1 MSKSKL
7 TEAIKSTMSEQLAA
21 SNATVMLEV
30 KDGKKVSME
39 ETPITLDLI
48 KGQLEDCAAGE
59 KQVAKATETAKAR
72 NAKVGTT
79 IDHFTKALNIFPITR
94 MSNGSSV
101 KTLLEQNPEYTKTQL
116 EAAMPYFLFFTD
128 TCRELEIS
136 PQQIKKSSAFYTG
149 LGKTDDAVKRGEEL
163 GVVEEGTLD
172 AIKEE
177 RANKKDKAKA
187 QRAQRIADEEVR
199 DTEPARWQ
207 IGQLNEY
214 ITMWRTKEISN
225 ASIQASV
232 DSVISI
238 LLHAAKELDELD
250 S

>member
-1 MSKSKL
+1 MAKIKL
-7 TEAIKSTMSEQLAA
+7 TEEMKTEMAENLAA

-39 ETPITLDLI
+39 ETAITLDLLKDQI
-48 KGQLEDCAAGE
+48 ADCAASDR
-59 KQVAKATETAKAR
+59 QVAKATETAKVR
-72 NAKVGTT
+72 NARVATT
-79 IDHFTKALNIFPITR
+79 LDNLTTALDIFPITR

-116 EAAMPYFLFFTD
+116 EAAIPYFAFFTD

-136 PQQIKKSSAFYTG
+136 PQQIKKSSGFYTG

-163 GVVEEGTLD
+163 GIVEKGTLD

-177 RANKKDKAKA
+177 RVSKKDKAKA
-187 QRAQRIADEEVR
+187 VRAERIASEEIR
-199 DTEPARWQ
+199 DTEPSRWQ
-207 IGQLNEY
+207 LGQLNDY

-225 ASIQASV
+225 ASIQANV
-232 DSVISI
+232 DSVISV
-238 LLHAAKELDELD
+238 LLHAAKELDKLD

>member
-7 TEAIKSTMSEQLAA
+7 TEAIKNTMSEQLAA

-48 KGQLEDCAAGE
+48 KDQLEDCAAGE

-79 IDHFTKALNIFPITR
+79 IDHFTKALNIFPIAR

-101 KTLLEQNPEYTKTQL
+101 KTLLEKNPEYTKAQL
-116 EAAMPYFLFFTD
+116 EAAMPYFLFFME
-128 TCRELEIS
+128 TCRELKIS
-136 PQQIKKSSAFYTG
+136 PQQIKKSSAYYQG
-149 LGKTDDAVKRGEEL
+149 AGKTDDAVKRGEEL

-177 RANKKDKAKA
+177 RASKKDKAKA
-187 QRAQRIADEEVR
+187 VRAERIASEEIR

-214 ITMWRTKEISN
+214 ITMWRAKEISN

>member
-1 MSKSKL
+1 MAKIKL
-7 TEAIKSTMSEQLAA
+7 TEEMKADMAENLAA

-30 KDGKKVSME
+30 KSGNKVSTE
-39 ETPITLDLI
+39 ETAITLDLL
-48 KGQLEDCAAGE
+48 KDQLADCAAGE
-59 KQVAKATETAKAR
+59 KQVAKATETARVR
-72 NAKVGTT
+72 NARVATT
-79 IDHFTKALNIFPITR
+79 LDNITTALGIFPITR

-101 KTLLEQNPEYTKTQL
+101 KTLLEQNPEYTKAQL
-116 EAAMPYFLFFTD
+116 EAAIPYFAFFTD

-177 RANKKDKAKA
+177 RASKKDKAKA
-187 QRAQRIADEEVR
+187 VRAERIASEEIR

-225 ASIQASV
+225 ASIQANV

-238 LLHAAKELDELD
+238 LLHATKELDALD

>member
-1 MSKSKL
+1 MAKIKL
-7 TEAIKSTMSEQLAA
+7 TEEMKADMADNLAA

-30 KDGKKVSME
+30 KSGNKVSTE
-39 ETPITLDLI
+39 EAAITLDLL
-48 KGQLEDCAAGE
+48 KNQLADCAAGE
-59 KQVAKATETAKAR
+59 KQVAKATETARVR
-72 NAKVGTT
+72 NARVATT
-79 IDHFTKALNIFPITR
+79 LDNITTALGIFPITR

-136 PQQIKKSSAFYTG
+136 PQQIKKSSAYYQG
-149 LGKTDDAVKRGEEL
+149 AGKTDDAVKRGEEL
-163 GVVEEGTLD
+163 GVIEEGTLD